1 MFRKLLRLFGWLL
14 GSILVLLI
22 VLGIAFYQ
30 KDQSPEEVYKKYALV
45 SSQQIAIGGVQ
56 LQYSDEGNRLDS
68 TPLLLIHGTSS
79 SLRTWDGVTA
89 QLKSQYRI
97 IRFDLPGFGLTG
109 PNPNRDYSTSYYNQV
124 IDSLLTALHV
134 SRVIIVGNS
143 LGGSIA
149 TQYAIYQPSKVR
161 GLVLVDAAGLPPA
174 KKTTGAIGF
183 KLAQMPVI
191 NRLLTIITP
200 RELVKKSLQDAYGD
214 TRKVTDSLTTQYFDM
229 LTREG
234 NRQALIDRMRQGWQV
249 TDSNFLTKVEAPTLI
264 VWGSKDRL
272 IPVEN
277 AELFQ
282 QKIKNSQV
290 HIWDNLGHVP
300 MEEDPVAFS
309 DILRKWVI
317 QLKKY

>member
-1 MFRKLLRLFGWLL
+1 M
-14 GSILVLLI
+14 
-22 VLGIAFYQ
+22 
-30 KDQSPEEVYKKYALV
+30 
-45 SSQQIAIGGVQ
+45 
-56 LQYSDEGNRLDS
+56 
-68 TPLLLIHGTSS
+68 
-79 SLRTWDGVTA
+79 
-89 QLKSQYRI
+89 KSQYRI

-143 LGGSIA
+143 LGGAIA
-149 TQYAIYQPSKVR
+149 TQYAIYQPAKVR

-214 TRKVTDSLTTQYFDM
+214 IGKVTDSLTTQYFDM

-290 HIWDNLGHVP
+290 HIWENLGHVP
-300 MEEDPVAFS
+300 MEEDPGAFS
-309 DILRKWVI
+309 DILRKWVM
-317 QLKKY
+317 QLK

>member
-22 VLGIAFYQ
+22 VLGIVFYQ
-30 KDQSPEEVYKKYALV
+30 KDQSPEEVYKKYALA

-56 LQYSDEGNRLDS
+56 LHYSDEGNRLDS

-89 QLKSQYRI
+89 QLKNQYRI

-109 PNPNRDYSTSYYNQV
+109 PNPNHDYSTRYYNEV
-124 IDSLLTALHV
+124 IDSLLKALQI

-143 LGGSIA
+143 LGGAIA
-149 TQYAIYQPSKVR
+149 TQYAIYQPGKVR

-191 NRLLTIITP
+191 NQLLTKITP
-200 RELVKKSLQDAYGD
+200 RVLVKKSLEDAYGD
-214 TRKVTDSLTTQYFDM
+214 VGKVTDSLTTQYFDM

-234 NRQALIDRMRQGWQV
+234 NRKALVDRMRQGWQL
-249 TDSNFLTKVEAPTLI
+249 TDGNFLTKVEAPTLI

-277 AELFQ
+277 AALFE

-300 MEEDPVAFS
+300 MEEDPIEFS
-309 DILRKWVI
+309 DILKKWLM
-317 QLKKY
+317 QLK

>member
-22 VLGIAFYQ
+22 VLGIVFYQ
-30 KDQSPEEVYKKYALV
+30 KDQSPEEVYKKYALA

-56 LQYSDEGNRLDS
+56 LHYSDEGNRLDS

-89 QLKSQYRI
+89 QLKNQYRI

-109 PNPNRDYSTSYYNQV
+109 PNPNHDYSTRYYNEV
-124 IDSLLTALHV
+124 IDSLLRALQI

-143 LGGSIA
+143 LGGAIA
-149 TQYAIYQPSKVR
+149 TQYAIYQPAKVR

-183 KLAQMPVI
+183 KLAQMPII
-191 NRLLTIITP
+191 NQLLTIITP
-200 RELVKKSLQDAYGD
+200 RGLVKKSLQDAYGD
-214 TRKVTDSLTTQYFDM
+214 IGKVTDSLTAQYFDM

-234 NRQALIDRMRQGWQV
+234 NRKALVDRMRQGWQV
-249 TDSNFLTKVEAPTLI
+249 TDGNFLTKVEAPTLI

-277 AELFQ
+277 AALFQ

-309 DILRKWVI
+309 EIVKKWVM
-317 QLKKY
+317 QLK

>member
-22 VLGIAFYQ
+22 VLGIVFYQ
-30 KDQSPEEVYKKYALV
+30 KDQSPEEVYKKYALA

-56 LQYSDEGNRLDS
+56 LHYSDEGNRLDS

-89 QLKSQYRI
+89 QLKNQYRI

-109 PNPNRDYSTSYYNQV
+109 PNPNHDYSTRYYNEV
-124 IDSLLTALHV
+124 IDSLLRALQI

-143 LGGSIA
+143 LGGAIA
-149 TQYAIYQPSKVR
+149 TQYAIYQPAKVR

-191 NRLLTIITP
+191 NQLLTKITP
-200 RELVKKSLQDAYGD
+200 RVLVKKSLEDAYGD
-214 TRKVTDSLTTQYFDM
+214 IGKVTDSLTAQYFDM

-234 NRQALIDRMRQGWQV
+234 NRKALVDRMRQGWQV
-249 TDSNFLTKVEAPTLI
+249 TDGNFLTKVEAPTLI

-277 AELFQ
+277 AALFQ

-309 DILRKWVI
+309 EILRKWRKDVN
-317 QLKKY
+317 L

>member
-22 VLGIAFYQ
+22 GLGIVFYQ
-30 KDQSPEEVYKKYALV
+30 KDQSPEEVYKKYALA

-56 LQYSDEGNRLDS
+56 LHYSDEGNRLDS

-109 PNPNRDYSTSYYNQV
+109 PNPNHDYTTRYYNEV
-124 IDSLLTALHV
+124 IDSLMMALQI

-143 LGGSIA
+143 LGGAIA
-149 TQYAIYQPSKVR
+149 TQYAIYQPGKVR

-191 NRLLTIITP
+191 NQLLTIITP
-200 RELVKKSLQDAYGD
+200 RVLVKKSLQDAYGD
-214 TRKVTDSLTTQYFDM
+214 TGKVTDSLTTQYFDM

-234 NRQALIDRMRQGWQV
+234 NRKALVDRMRQGWQV
-249 TDSNFLTKVEAPTLI
+249 TDGNFLTKVQAPTLI
-264 VWGSKDRL
+264 VWGSQDRL

-290 HIWDNLGHVP
+290 HIWGNLGHVP

-309 DILRKWVI
+309 EVLLKWRKDVN
-317 QLKKY
+317 

>member
-22 VLGIAFYQ
+22 GLGIVFYQ
-30 KDQSPEEVYKKYALV
+30 KDQSPEEVYKKYALAG
-45 SSQQIAIGGVQ
+45 SQQIAIGGVQ
-56 LQYSDEGNRLDS
+56 LHYSDEGNRLDS

-79 SLRTWDGVTA
+79 SLRTWDGVPA
-89 QLKSQYRI
+89 QLKNQYRI

-109 PNPNRDYSTSYYNQV
+109 PNPNHDYTTRYYNEV
-124 IDSLLTALHV
+124 IDSLLMALQI

-143 LGGSIA
+143 LGGAIA
-149 TQYAIYQPSKVR
+149 TQYAIYQPGKVR

-191 NRLLTIITP
+191 NQLLTIITP
-200 RELVKKSLQDAYGD
+200 RVLVKKSLQDAYGD
-214 TRKVTDSLTTQYFDM
+214 TGKVTDSLTTQYFDM

-234 NRQALIDRMRQGWQV
+234 NRKALVDRMRQGWQV
-249 TDSNFLTKVEAPTLI
+249 TDGNFLTKVQAPTLI
-264 VWGSKDRL
+264 VWGSQDRL

-290 HIWDNLGHVP
+290 HIWENLGHVP
-300 MEEDPVAFS
+300 MEVDPVAFS
-309 DILRKWVI
+309 YILSKWVMQI
-317 QLKKY
+317 KE

>member
-22 VLGIAFYQ
+22 VLGIVFYQ
-30 KDQSPEEVYKKYALV
+30 KDQSPEEVYKKYALA

-56 LQYSDEGNRLDS
+56 LHYSDEGNRLDS

-89 QLKSQYRI
+89 QLKNQYRI

-109 PNPNRDYSTSYYNQV
+109 PNPNHDYTTRYYNEV
-124 IDSLLTALHV
+124 IDSLLKALQI

-143 LGGSIA
+143 LGGAIA
-149 TQYAIYQPSKVR
+149 TQYAIYQPAKVR

-191 NRLLTIITP
+191 NQLLTIITP
-200 RELVKKSLQDAYGD
+200 RVLVKKSLQDAYGD
-214 TRKVTDSLTTQYFDM
+214 TEKVTDSLTTQYFDM

-234 NRQALIDRMRQGWQV
+234 NRKALVDRMRQGWLV
-249 TDSNFLTKVEAPTLI
+249 TDGNFLTKVQATTLI
-264 VWGSKDRL
+264 VWGSQDRL

-277 AELFQ
+277 AALFQ

-309 DILRKWVI
+309 DILRKWVM
-317 QLKKY
+317 QLK

>member
-14 GSILVLLI
+14 GGVLVLLI
-22 VLGIAFYQ
+22 VLGIIFYQ
-30 KDQSPEEVYKKYALV
+30 KDQSPEEVYNKYSLA

-56 LQYSDEGNRLDS
+56 LHYSDEGNRLDS

-109 PNPNRDYSTSYYNQV
+109 PNPNHDYSTRYYNQV
-124 IDSLLTALHV
+124 IDSFLAALHV

-149 TQYAIYQPSKVR
+149 TQYAIYQPAKVR

-174 KKTTGAIGF
+174 KKTAGAIGF

-200 RELVKKSLQDAYGD
+200 RVLVKKSLQDAYGD
-214 TRKVTDSLTTQYFDM
+214 TGKVTDSLTTQYFDM

-234 NRQALIDRMRQGWQV
+234 NRQALVDRMRQGWQEKNS
-249 TDSNFLTKVEAPTLI
+249 DFLSNIHAPTLI

-300 MEEDPVAFS
+300 MEEDPAAFS
-309 DILRKWVI
+309 DILRKWVM
-317 QLKKY
+317 QLK

>member
-22 VLGIAFYQ
+22 VLGIVFYQ
-30 KDQSPEEVYKKYALV
+30 KDQSPEEVYKKYALA

-56 LQYSDEGNRLDS
+56 LHYSDEGNRLDS

-89 QLKSQYRI
+89 QLKNQYRI

-109 PNPNRDYSTSYYNQV
+109 PNPNHDYSTRYYNEV
-124 IDSLLTALHV
+124 IDSLLRALQI

-143 LGGSIA
+143 LGGAIA
-149 TQYAIYQPSKVR
+149 TQYAIYQPGKVR

-191 NRLLTIITP
+191 NQLLTKITP
-200 RELVKKSLQDAYGD
+200 RVLVKKSLEDAYGD
-214 TRKVTDSLTTQYFDM
+214 IGKVTDSLTTQYFDM

-234 NRQALIDRMRQGWQV
+234 NRKALVDRMRQGWQV
-249 TDSNFLTKVEAPTLI
+249 TDGNFLTKVEAPTLI

-277 AELFQ
+277 AALFQ

-309 DILRKWVI
+309 EIVKKWVM
-317 QLKKY
+317 QLK

>member
-14 GSILVLLI
+14 GSVLVLMI
-22 VLGIAFYQ
+22 VLGIVFYQ
-30 KDQSPEEVYKKYALV
+30 KDQSPEEVYKKYALA

-56 LQYSDEGNRLDS
+56 LYYSDEGNRLDS

-89 QLKSQYRI
+89 QLKNQYRI

-109 PNPNRDYSTSYYNQV
+109 PNPNRDYSTLYYNQV

-143 LGGSIA
+143 LGGAIA
-149 TQYAIYQPSKVR
+149 TQYAIYQPGKVR
-161 GLVLVDAAGLPPA
+161 GLILVDAAGLPPA
-174 KKTTGAIGF
+174 KKTSGAIGF

-200 RELVKKSLQDAYGD
+200 RVLVKKSLQDAYGD
-214 TRKVTDSLTTQYFDM
+214 TEKVTDSLTNQYFDM

-234 NRQALIDRMRQGWQV
+234 NRKALAERMRQSWQEKN
-249 TDSNFLTKVEAPTLI
+249 SNFLLNVQAPTLI

-277 AELFQ
+277 AALFQ
-282 QKIKNSQV
+282 QKIKNTQV

-309 DILRKWVI
+309 EVLRNWRKS
-317 QLKKY
+317 Y

>member
-22 VLGIAFYQ
+22 VLGIVFYQ
-30 KDQSPEEVYKKYALV
+30 KDQSPEEVYKKYALA
-45 SSQQIAIGGVQ
+45 SSQQIELGSVQ
-56 LQYSDEGNRLDS
+56 LHYSDEGNRLDS

-109 PNPNRDYSTSYYNQV
+109 PNPQKNYNTSYYNQV
-124 IDSLLTALHV
+124 IDSLLIQLEIKQ
-134 SRVIIVGNS
+134 VIVVGNS

-149 TQYAIYQPSKVR
+149 TDYAIYQPQKVR

-174 KKTTGAIGF
+174 KKTKGAIGF
-183 KLAQMPVI
+183 TLAQMPVI
-191 NRLLTIITP
+191 NKLLTVITP
-200 RELVKKSLQDAYGD
+200 RFLVKKSLEDAYGD
-214 TRKVTDSLTTQYFDM
+214 SEKVTDSLTTQYFDM
-229 LTREG
+229 LTRKG
-234 NRQALIDRMRQGWQV
+234 NRQALVDRMRQGWK
-249 TDSNFLTKVEAPTLI
+249 TNNSKNLLEIKAPTLI
-264 VWGSKDRL
+264 VWGRKDQL

-277 AELFQ
+277 ATLYQ
-282 QKIKNSQV
+282 QKILNSQV
-290 HIWDNLGHVP
+290 YIWDNLGHVP

-309 DILRKWVI
+309 EILRKWRKDVN
-317 QLKKY
+317 L

>member
-22 VLGIAFYQ
+22 VLGIVFYQ
-30 KDQSPEEVYKKYALV
+30 KDQSPEEVYKKYALA
-45 SSQQIAIGGVQ
+45 SSQQIAIGGIQ
-56 LQYSDEGNRLDS
+56 LHYSDEGSRLDS

-89 QLKSQYRI
+89 QLKNQYRI

-124 IDSLLTALHV
+124 IDSLLSALHV

-143 LGGSIA
+143 LGGAIA
-149 TQYAIYQPSKVR
+149 TQYAIYQPGKVR

-214 TRKVTDSLTTQYFDM
+214 TEKVTDSLTSQYFDM

-234 NRQALIDRMRQGWQV
+234 NRQALIDRMRQGWQEKSS
-249 TDSNFLTKVEAPTLI
+249 DFLSNVQAPTLI

-309 DILRKWVI
+309 DILRKWVM
-317 QLKKY
+317 QLK

>member
-1 MFRKLLRLFGWLL
+1 
-14 GSILVLLI
+14 
-22 VLGIAFYQ
+22 
-30 KDQSPEEVYKKYALV
+30 
-45 SSQQIAIGGVQ
+45 
-56 LQYSDEGNRLDS
+56 
-68 TPLLLIHGTSS
+68 
-79 SLRTWDGVTA
+79 
-89 QLKSQYRI
+89 
-97 IRFDLPGFGLTG
+97 
-109 PNPNRDYSTSYYNQV
+109 
-124 IDSLLTALHV
+124 
-134 SRVIIVGNS
+134 
-143 LGGSIA
+143 
-149 TQYAIYQPSKVR
+149 VR

-214 TRKVTDSLTTQYFDM
+214 TEKVTDSLTTQYFDM

-317 QLKKY
+317 QLK

>member
-22 VLGIAFYQ
+22 VLGIVFYQ
-30 KDQSPEEVYKKYALV
+30 KDQSPEEVYKKYALA
-45 SSQQIAIGGVQ
+45 SSQQIALGGVQ
-56 LQYSDEGNRLDS
+56 LHYSDEGNRLDS

-89 QLKSQYRI
+89 QLKNQYRI

-109 PNPNRDYSTSYYNQV
+109 PNPNHDYTTRYYNEV
-124 IDSLLTALHV
+124 IDSLLKALQI

-143 LGGSIA
+143 LGGAIA
-149 TQYAIYQPSKVR
+149 TQYAIYQPGKVR

-183 KLAQMPVI
+183 KLAQMPII
-191 NRLLTIITP
+191 NQLLTIITP
-200 RELVKKSLQDAYGD
+200 RVLVKKSLQDAYGD
-214 TRKVTDSLTTQYFDM
+214 TGKVTDSLTTQYFDM

-234 NRQALIDRMRQGWQV
+234 NRKALVDRMRQGWQV
-249 TDSNFLTKVEAPTLI
+249 TDGNFLTKVEAPTLI

-277 AELFQ
+277 AALFQ

-300 MEEDPVAFS
+300 MEEDPIEFS
-309 DILRKWVI
+309 DILKKWLM
-317 QLKKY
+317 QLK

>member
-22 VLGIAFYQ
+22 VLGIVFYQ
-30 KDQSPEEVYKKYALV
+30 KDQSPEEVYKKYALA
-45 SSQQIAIGGVQ
+45 SSQQIALGGVQ
-56 LQYSDEGNRLDS
+56 LHYSDEGNRLDS

-89 QLKSQYRI
+89 QLKNQYRI

-109 PNPNRDYSTSYYNQV
+109 PNPNHDYSTRYYNEV
-124 IDSLLTALHV
+124 IDSLLRALQI

-143 LGGSIA
+143 LGGAIA
-149 TQYAIYQPSKVR
+149 TQYAIYQPGKVR

-191 NRLLTIITP
+191 NQLLTIITP
-200 RELVKKSLQDAYGD
+200 RVLVKKSLQDAYGD
-214 TRKVTDSLTTQYFDM
+214 TGKVTDSLTTQYFDM

-234 NRQALIDRMRQGWQV
+234 NRKALVDRMRQGWQV
-249 TDSNFLTKVEAPTLI
+249 TDGNFLTKVEAPTLI
-264 VWGSKDRL
+264 VWGSQDRL

-277 AELFQ
+277 AALFQ

-300 MEEDPVAFS
+300 MEEDPIEFS
-309 DILRKWVI
+309 DILKKWVM
-317 QLKKY
+317 QLK

>member
-1 MFRKLLRLFGWLL
+1 MFKKTLRLFGWLL

-22 VLGIAFYQ
+22 VLGIVFYQ
-30 KDQSPEEVYKKYALV
+30 KDQSPEVVYKKYALA

-56 LQYSDEGNRLDS
+56 LHYSDEGNRLDS

-89 QLKSQYRI
+89 HLKNQYRI

-109 PNPNRDYSTSYYNQV
+109 PNPNHDYSTRYYNEV
-124 IDSLLTALHV
+124 IDSLLKALQI

-143 LGGSIA
+143 LGGAIA
-149 TQYAIYQPSKVR
+149 TQYAIYQPAKVR

-174 KKTTGAIGF
+174 KKTKGAIGF

-191 NRLLTIITP
+191 NQLLTKITP
-200 RELVKKSLQDAYGD
+200 RVLVKKSLQDAYGD
-214 TRKVTDSLTTQYFDM
+214 IGKVTDSLTTQYFDM

-234 NRQALIDRMRQGWQV
+234 NRKALVDRMRQGWQV
-249 TDSNFLTKVEAPTLI
+249 TDGNFLTKVEAPTLI

-277 AELFQ
+277 AALFQ

-309 DILRKWVI
+309 EILRKWRKDVN
-317 QLKKY
+317 L

>member
-22 VLGIAFYQ
+22 VLGIVFYQ
-30 KDQSPEEVYKKYALV
+30 KDQSPEEVYKKYALA

-56 LQYSDEGNRLDS
+56 LHYSDEGNRLDS

-124 IDSLLTALHV
+124 IDSLLAALHV

-149 TQYAIYQPSKVR
+149 TQYAIYQPGKVR

-214 TRKVTDSLTTQYFDM
+214 TGKVTDSLTTQYFDM

-234 NRQALIDRMRQGWQV
+234 NRQALIDRIRQGWQEKNS
-249 TDSNFLTKVEAPTLI
+249 DFLSNVQAPTLI

-277 AELFQ
+277 AALFQ
-282 QKIKNSQV
+282 QKIKISQV
-290 HIWDNLGHVP
+290 HIWENLGHVP

-309 DILRKWVI
+309 DILRKWVM
-317 QLKKY
+317 QVK

>member
-22 VLGIAFYQ
+22 VLGIVFYQ
-30 KDQSPEEVYKKYALV
+30 KDQSPEEVYNKYALA

-56 LQYSDEGNRLDS
+56 LHYSDEGNRLDS
-68 TPLLLIHGTSS
+68 SPLLLIHGTSS

-89 QLKSQYRI
+89 QLKNQYRI

-109 PNPNRDYSTSYYNQV
+109 PNPNHDYSTRYYNEV
-124 IDSLLTALHV
+124 IDSLLKALQI
-134 SRVIIVGNS
+134 SRVLIVGNS
-143 LGGSIA
+143 LGGAIA
-149 TQYAIYQPSKVR
+149 TQYAIYQPGKVR

-191 NRLLTIITP
+191 NQLLTIITP
-200 RELVKKSLQDAYGD
+200 RVLVKKSLQDAYGD
-214 TRKVTDSLTTQYFDM
+214 TGKVTDSLTALYFDM

-234 NRQALIDRMRQGWQV
+234 NRKALVDRMRQGWQV
-249 TDSNFLTKVEAPTLI
+249 TDGNFLTKVEAPSLI

-277 AELFQ
+277 AALFK

-300 MEEDPVAFS
+300 MEEDPIEFS
-309 DILRKWVI
+309 DILKKWVM
-317 QLKKY
+317 QLK

>member
-14 GSILVLLI
+14 GSVLVLLI
-22 VLGIAFYQ
+22 VLGIIFYQ
-30 KDQSPEEVYKKYALV
+30 KDQSLEVVYKKYALA

-56 LQYSDEGNRLDS
+56 LHYSDEGNKLDS

-89 QLKSQYRI
+89 QMKNQYRI

-149 TQYAIYQPSKVR
+149 TQYAIYQPAKVR

-214 TRKVTDSLTTQYFDM
+214 TEKVTDSLTTQYFDM

-249 TDSNFLTKVEAPTLI
+249 KDSNFLTKVEAPTLI

-317 QLKKY
+317 QLK

>member
-14 GSILVLLI
+14 GSVLVLLI
-22 VLGIAFYQ
+22 VLGIVFYQ
-30 KDQSPEEVYKKYALV
+30 KDQSPEEVYKKYALA

-56 LQYSDEGNRLDS
+56 LHYSDEGNQLDS

-89 QLKSQYRI
+89 QLKNQYRI

-124 IDSLLTALHV
+124 IDSLLSALHV

-149 TQYAIYQPSKVR
+149 TQYAIYQPAKVR

-214 TRKVTDSLTTQYFDM
+214 TGKVTDNLTTQYFDM

-234 NRQALIDRMRQGWQV
+234 NRQALIDRMRQGWQEKNS
-249 TDSNFLTKVEAPTLI
+249 DFLSNVQAPTLI

-290 HIWDNLGHVP
+290 HIWENLGHVP
-300 MEEDPVAFS
+300 MEEDPGAFS
-309 DILRKWVI
+309 DILRKWVM
-317 QLKKY
+317 QLK

>member
-14 GSILVLLI
+14 GSLLVLMIL
-22 VLGIAFYQ
+22 LGIVFYQ
-30 KDQSPEEVYKKYALV
+30 KDQSPEVVYKKYALA

-56 LQYSDEGNRLDS
+56 LHYSDEGNRLDS

-89 QLKSQYRI
+89 QLKNQYRI

-109 PNPNRDYSTSYYNQV
+109 PNPNRDYSTRYYNQV
-124 IDSLLTALHV
+124 IDSFLAALHV

-149 TQYAIYQPSKVR
+149 TQYAIYQPAKVR

-214 TRKVTDSLTTQYFDM
+214 TEKVTDSLTTQYFDM

-234 NRQALIDRMRQGWQV
+234 NRQALVDRMRQGWQEKNS
-249 TDSNFLTKVEAPTLI
+249 DFLSNVQSPTLI

-300 MEEDPVAFS
+300 MEEDPAAFS
-309 DILRKWVI
+309 DILRKWVM
-317 QLKKY
+317 QLK

>member
-22 VLGIAFYQ
+22 VLGIVFYQ
-30 KDQSPEEVYKKYALV
+30 KDQSPEEVYNKYALA

-56 LQYSDEGNRLDS
+56 LHYSDEGNRLDS

-89 QLKSQYRI
+89 QLKNQYRI

-109 PNPNRDYSTSYYNQV
+109 PNPNHDYSTRYYNEV
-124 IDSLLTALHV
+124 IDSLLKALQI
-134 SRVIIVGNS
+134 SRVLIVGNS
-143 LGGSIA
+143 LGGAIA
-149 TQYAIYQPSKVR
+149 TQYAIYQPGKVR

-191 NRLLTIITP
+191 NQLLTIITP
-200 RELVKKSLQDAYGD
+200 RVLVKKSLQDAYGD
-214 TRKVTDSLTTQYFDM
+214 TGKVTDSLTALYFDM

-234 NRQALIDRMRQGWQV
+234 NRKALVDRMRQGWQV
-249 TDSNFLTKVEAPTLI
+249 TDGNFLTKVEAPSLI

-277 AELFQ
+277 AALFQ

-300 MEEDPVAFS
+300 MEEDPIEFS
-309 DILRKWVI
+309 DILKKWVM
-317 QLKKY
+317 QLK

>member
-22 VLGIAFYQ
+22 VLGIVFYQ
-30 KDQSPEEVYKKYALV
+30 KDQSPEEVYKKYALA

-56 LQYSDEGNRLDS
+56 LHYSDEGNRLDS

-79 SLRTWDGVTA
+79 SLRTWDGVAA
-89 QLKSQYRI
+89 QLKNQYRI

-109 PNPNRDYSTSYYNQV
+109 PNPDHDYSTRYYNEV
-124 IDSLLTALHV
+124 IDSLLRALQI
-134 SRVIIVGNS
+134 SRVIVVGNS
-143 LGGSIA
+143 LGGAIA
-149 TQYAIYQPSKVR
+149 TQYAIYQPGKVR

-191 NRLLTIITP
+191 NQLLTKITP
-200 RELVKKSLQDAYGD
+200 RVLVKKSLEDAYGD
-214 TRKVTDSLTTQYFDM
+214 VGKVTDSLTTQYFDM

-234 NRQALIDRMRQGWQV
+234 NRKALVDRMRQGWQV
-249 TDSNFLTKVEAPTLI
+249 TDGNFLTKVEAPTLI

-272 IPVEN
+272 I
-277 AELFQ
+277 FT
-282 QKIKNSQV
+282 
-290 HIWDNLGHVP
+290 
-300 MEEDPVAFS
+300 
-309 DILRKWVI
+309 
-317 QLKKY
+317 

>member
-14 GSILVLLI
+14 GSVLVLLI

-30 KDQSPEEVYKKYALV
+30 KDQSPEEVYKKYALA

-56 LQYSDEGNRLDS
+56 LHYSDEGNRLDS

-124 IDSLLTALHV
+124 IDSLLSALHV
-134 SRVIIVGNS
+134 TRVIIVGNS

-149 TQYAIYQPSKVR
+149 TQYAIYQPAKVR

-214 TRKVTDSLTTQYFDM
+214 TEKVTDSLTTQYFDM

-249 TDSNFLTKVEAPTLI
+249 KDSNFLTKVEAPTLI

-317 QLKKY
+317 QLK

>member
-22 VLGIAFYQ
+22 VLGIVFYQ
-30 KDQSPEEVYKKYALV
+30 KDQSPEEVYKKYALA

-56 LQYSDEGNRLDS
+56 LHYSDEGNRLDS

-89 QLKSQYRI
+89 QLKNQYRI

-109 PNPNRDYSTSYYNQV
+109 PNPNHDYSTRYYNEV
-124 IDSLLTALHV
+124 IDSLLRALQI

-143 LGGSIA
+143 LGGAIA
-149 TQYAIYQPSKVR
+149 TQYAIYQPGKVQ

-191 NRLLTIITP
+191 NQLLTKITP
-200 RELVKKSLQDAYGD
+200 RVLVKKSLEDAYGD
-214 TRKVTDSLTTQYFDM
+214 IGKVTDSLTAQYFDM

-234 NRQALIDRMRQGWQV
+234 NRKALVDRMRQGWQV
-249 TDSNFLTKVEAPTLI
+249 TDGNFLTKVEAPTLI

-277 AELFQ
+277 AALFQ

-309 DILRKWVI
+309 EIVKKWVM
-317 QLKKY
+317 QLR

>member
-22 VLGIAFYQ
+22 VLGIVFYQ
-30 KDQSPEEVYKKYALV
+30 KDQSPEEVYKKYALA
-45 SSQQIAIGGVQ
+45 SSQQIALGGVQ
-56 LQYSDEGNRLDS
+56 LHYSDEGNRLDS

-79 SLRTWDGVTA
+79 SLRTWDGVTG
-89 QLKSQYRI
+89 QLKNQYRI

-109 PNPNRDYSTSYYNQV
+109 PNPNHDYSTRYYNEV
-124 IDSLLTALHV
+124 IDSLLKALQI

-143 LGGSIA
+143 LGGAIA
-149 TQYAIYQPSKVR
+149 TQYAIYQPGKVR

-191 NRLLTIITP
+191 NQLLTIITP
-200 RELVKKSLQDAYGD
+200 WVLVKKSLQDAYGD
-214 TRKVTDSLTTQYFDM
+214 IGKVTDSLTAQYFDM

-234 NRQALIDRMRQGWQV
+234 NRKALVDRMRQGWQV
-249 TDSNFLTKVEAPTLI
+249 TDGNFLTKVEAPTLI

-277 AELFQ
+277 AALFK

-300 MEEDPVAFS
+300 MEEDPDAFS
-309 DILRKWVI
+309 DLLLKWRKDLN
-317 QLKKY
+317 Q

>member
-22 VLGIAFYQ
+22 VLGIVFYQ
-30 KDQSPEEVYKKYALV
+30 KDQSPEEVYKKYALA

-56 LQYSDEGNRLDS
+56 LHYSDEGNRLDS

-89 QLKSQYRI
+89 QMKSQYRI

-143 LGGSIA
+143 LGGAIA
-149 TQYAIYQPSKVR
+149 TQYAIYQPAKVR

-183 KLAQMPVI
+183 KLAQMPII

-214 TRKVTDSLTTQYFDM
+214 TGKVTDSLTTQYFDM

-282 QKIKNSQV
+282 QKIKNNQV
-290 HIWDNLGHVP
+290 HIWENLGHVP

-309 DILRKWVI
+309 DILRKWVM
-317 QLKKY
+317 QLK

>member
-1 MFRKLLRLFGWLL
+1 MFKKTLRLFGWLL

-22 VLGIAFYQ
+22 VLGIVFYQ
-30 KDQSPEEVYKKYALV
+30 KDQSPDVVYKKYALA

-56 LQYSDEGNRLDS
+56 LHYSDEGNRLDS

-89 QLKSQYRI
+89 QLKNQYRI

-109 PNPNRDYSTSYYNQV
+109 PNPNHDYSTRYYNEV
-124 IDSLLTALHV
+124 IDSLVKALQI
-134 SRVIIVGNS
+134 SRIIIVGNS
-143 LGGSIA
+143 LGGAIA
-149 TQYAIYQPSKVR
+149 TQYAIYQPGKVR

-191 NRLLTIITP
+191 NQLLTIITP
-200 RELVKKSLQDAYGD
+200 RVLVKKSLQDAYGD
-214 TRKVTDSLTTQYFDM
+214 IGKVTDSLTTQYFDL

-234 NRQALIDRMRQGWQV
+234 NRKALVYRMRQGWQV
-249 TDSNFLTKVEAPTLI
+249 TDGNFLTKVEAPTLI

-277 AELFQ
+277 VALFQ

-290 HIWDNLGHVP
+290 YIWENLGHVP

-309 DILRKWVI
+309 DILLKWRKDLN
-317 QLKKY
+317 Q

>member
-22 VLGIAFYQ
+22 VLGIVFYQ
-30 KDQSPEEVYKKYALV
+30 KDQSPEEVYNKYALA

-56 LQYSDEGNRLDS
+56 LHYSDEGNRLDS
-68 TPLLLIHGTSS
+68 SPLLLIHGTSS

-89 QLKSQYRI
+89 QLKNQYRI

-109 PNPNRDYSTSYYNQV
+109 PNPNHDYSTRYYNEV
-124 IDSLLTALHV
+124 IDSLLKALQI
-134 SRVIIVGNS
+134 SRVLIVGNS
-143 LGGSIA
+143 LGGAIA
-149 TQYAIYQPSKVR
+149 TQYAIYQPGKVR

-191 NRLLTIITP
+191 NQLLTIITP
-200 RELVKKSLQDAYGD
+200 RVLVKKSLQDAYGD
-214 TRKVTDSLTTQYFDM
+214 TGKVTDSLTALYFDM

-234 NRQALIDRMRQGWQV
+234 NRKALVDRMRQGWQV
-249 TDSNFLTKVEAPTLI
+249 TDGNFLTKVEAPSLI

-277 AELFQ
+277 AALFQ

-300 MEEDPVAFS
+300 MEEDPIEFS
-309 DILRKWVI
+309 DILKKWVM
-317 QLKKY
+317 QLK

>member
-22 VLGIAFYQ
+22 VLGIVFYQ
-30 KDQSPEEVYKKYALV
+30 KDQSPEEVYKKYALS

-56 LQYSDEGNRLDS
+56 LHYSDEGNRLDS

-89 QLKSQYRI
+89 QLKNQYRI

-109 PNPNRDYSTSYYNQV
+109 PNPDHDYSTRYYNEV
-124 IDSLLTALHV
+124 IDSLLRALQI
-134 SRVIIVGNS
+134 SRVIVVGNS
-143 LGGSIA
+143 LGGAIA
-149 TQYAIYQPSKVR
+149 TQYAIYQPGKVR

-183 KLAQMPVI
+183 KLAQMPLI
-191 NRLLTIITP
+191 NQLLTIITP
-200 RELVKKSLQDAYGD
+200 RVLVKKSLEDAYGD
-214 TRKVTDSLTTQYFDM
+214 IGKVTDSLTSQYFDM

-234 NRQALIDRMRQGWQV
+234 NRKALVDRMRQGWQL
-249 TDSNFLTKVEAPTLI
+249 TDGNFLTKVEAPTLI

-277 AELFQ
+277 AALFQ

-309 DILRKWVI
+309 EIVKKWVM
-317 QLKKY
+317 QLK

>member
-22 VLGIAFYQ
+22 VLGIVFYQ
-30 KDQSPEEVYKKYALV
+30 KDQSPEEVYKKYALA

-56 LQYSDEGNRLDS
+56 LHYSDEGNRLDS

-89 QLKSQYRI
+89 QLKNQYRI

-109 PNPNRDYSTSYYNQV
+109 PNPNHDYSTRYYNEV
-124 IDSLLTALHV
+124 IDSLLRALQI

-143 LGGSIA
+143 LGGAIA
-149 TQYAIYQPSKVR
+149 TQYAIYQPAKVR

-191 NRLLTIITP
+191 NQLLTKITP
-200 RELVKKSLQDAYGD
+200 RVLVKKSLEDAYGD
-214 TRKVTDSLTTQYFDM
+214 IGKVTDSLTAQYFDM

-234 NRQALIDRMRQGWQV
+234 NRKALVDRMRQGWQV
-249 TDSNFLTKVEAPTLI
+249 TDGNFLTKVEAPTLI

-277 AELFQ
+277 AALFQ

-309 DILRKWVI
+309 EIVKKWVM
-317 QLKKY
+317 QLR

>member
-14 GSILVLLI
+14 GSVLVLLI

-30 KDQSPEEVYKKYALV
+30 KDQSPEEVYKKYAIA

-56 LQYSDEGNRLDS
+56 LHYSDEGNRLDS

-149 TQYAIYQPSKVR
+149 TQYAIYQPAKVR

-317 QLKKY
+317 QLK

>member
-1 MFRKLLRLFGWLL
+1 
-14 GSILVLLI
+14 
-22 VLGIAFYQ
+22 
-30 KDQSPEEVYKKYALV
+30 
-45 SSQQIAIGGVQ
+45 
-56 LQYSDEGNRLDS
+56 
-68 TPLLLIHGTSS
+68 
-79 SLRTWDGVTA
+79 
-89 QLKSQYRI
+89 
-97 IRFDLPGFGLTG
+97 
-109 PNPNRDYSTSYYNQV
+109 
-124 IDSLLTALHV
+124 
-134 SRVIIVGNS
+134 VIIVGNS

-149 TQYAIYQPSKVR
+149 TQYAIYQPAKVR

-214 TRKVTDSLTTQYFDM
+214 TKKVTDSLTTQYFDM

-249 TDSNFLTKVEAPTLI
+249 KDSNFLTKVEAPTLI
-264 VWGSKDRL
+264 IWGSKDRL

-309 DILRKWVI
+309 DILRKWVM
-317 QLKKY
+317 QLK

>member
-22 VLGIAFYQ
+22 VLGIVFYQ
-30 KDQSPEEVYKKYALV
+30 KDQSPEEVYKKYALA

-56 LQYSDEGNRLDS
+56 LHYSDEGNRLDS

-89 QLKSQYRI
+89 QLKNQYRI

-109 PNPNRDYSTSYYNQV
+109 PNPNHDYSTRYYNEV
-124 IDSLLTALHV
+124 IDSLLRALQI

-143 LGGSIA
+143 LGGAIA
-149 TQYAIYQPSKVR
+149 TQYAIYQPAKVR

-191 NRLLTIITP
+191 NQLLTKITP
-200 RELVKKSLQDAYGD
+200 RVLVKKSLEDAYGD
-214 TRKVTDSLTTQYFDM
+214 IGKVTDSLTAQYFDM

-234 NRQALIDRMRQGWQV
+234 NRKALVDRMRQGWQV
-249 TDSNFLTKVEAPTLI
+249 TDGNFLTKVEAPTLI

-277 AELFQ
+277 AALFQ

-309 DILRKWVI
+309 DIVLKWRKDLN
-317 QLKKY
+317 Q

>member
-14 GSILVLLI
+14 VSILVLLI
-22 VLGIAFYQ
+22 VLGIVFYQ
-30 KDQSPEEVYKKYALV
+30 KDQSPEEVYKKYALA

-56 LQYSDEGNRLDS
+56 LHYSDEGNRLDS

-89 QLKSQYRI
+89 QLKNQYRI

-109 PNPNRDYSTSYYNQV
+109 PNQNHDSTTRYYNEV
-124 IDSLLTALHV
+124 IDSLLRALQI

-143 LGGSIA
+143 LGGAIA
-149 TQYAIYQPSKVR
+149 TQYAIYQPAKVR

-191 NRLLTIITP
+191 NQLLTKITP
-200 RELVKKSLQDAYGD
+200 RVLVKKSLEDAYGD
-214 TRKVTDSLTTQYFDM
+214 IGKVTDSLTAQYFDM

-234 NRQALIDRMRQGWQV
+234 NRKALVDRMRQGWQV
-249 TDSNFLTKVEAPTLI
+249 TDGNFLTKVEAPTLI

-277 AELFQ
+277 AALFQ

-309 DILRKWVI
+309 EILRKWRKDVN
-317 QLKKY
+317 L

>member
-14 GSILVLLI
+14 GSVLVLLI
-22 VLGIAFYQ
+22 LLGIAFYQ
-30 KDQSPEEVYKKYALV
+30 KDQSPEELYKKYALA

-56 LQYSDEGNRLDS
+56 LHYSDEGNRLDS

-109 PNPNRDYSTSYYNQV
+109 PNPNRDYSTIYYNQV

-149 TQYAIYQPSKVR
+149 TQYAIYQPGKVR

-214 TRKVTDSLTTQYFDM
+214 TEKVTDSLTTQYFDM

-249 TDSNFLTKVEAPTLI
+249 TDINFLTKVEAPTLI

-309 DILRKWVI
+309 DILRKWVM
-317 QLKKY
+317 QLK